1 MLYTVQNEKE
11 EWDVDQ
17 RLIDRLKDQYK
28 KERKGMKSSKS
39 FSHCLAAH
47 SLFYE
52 AYTVAQAPAVRILI
66 NP

>member
-1 MLYTVQNEKE
+1 MRNCVFFSSLIRCMLYTVQNEKE

-39 FSHCLAAH
+39 
-47 SLFYE
+47 SLIH
-52 AYTVAQAPAVRILI
+52 TRTHP
-66 NP
+66 